1 MSGGARAG
9 ALRSERM
16 QSGSKKEVLLRG
28 IGVSTGVATGPVFLL
43 TTDEDRIVE
52 RDISEDETDREIA
65 RFEEALINTR
75 HQIRE
80 IQKQVEDAIGPESA
94 SIFDAHLLV
103 VDDRSLVEEVIRGLK
118 TEKKNVETVLRIVAD
133 RYASALLRV
142 EDDYLRERA
151 VDVKDVT
158 RRILR
163 NLSGASS
170 TNLAH
175 LTAPHI
181 LVASDLA
188 PSDAA
193 ILDKTK
199 ILGFATDLGSPT
211 SHTAIMA
218 RALGIPAVVGMHDI
232 SVRVSAGEPILIDG
246 NTGAV
251 LIHPSHEQLERYG
264 KVAASRK
271 QILSELGRLKDEA
284 AETVDGYSVVLSCN
298 IELPTDVEMV
308 KHQGGNG
315 VGLFRTEYLYL
326 SKKGLPTE
334 DEQADIY
341 AKVAAE
347 LAPAPV
353 VIRTLDLG
361 GDKFLSQ
368 LKTPAEINPFMG
380 WRAIRFCLAQPEI
393 FKTQLRAILRASVH
407 ANVKIMYPMVSNLD
421 EVLRANA
428 LLDECKVELAKAGQ
442 SFNEHIDIGVM
453 IEVPSA
459 ALTAHLIAPH
469 VNFFSIGTNDLVQYT
484 LAVDRVNERI
494 AYLYDPTHPAILR
507 LIKNTIDVGHEHGIW
522 TGICGEMAGNPI
534 LVPLLIGMGADELSV
549 SPSAVPLVKDVIRQ
563 VRYSQ
568 AEELADAAM
577 GSDSGADV
585 MKRCRELVREA
596 APEILEL
603 TT

>member
-1 MSGGARAG
+1 MESTN
-9 ALRSERM
+9 
-16 QSGSKKEVLLRG
+16 QKEVLLKG

-43 TTDEDRIVE
+43 TGDEDRFVE
-52 RDISEDETDREIA
+52 REITEDEIAREIA
-65 RFEEALINTR
+65 RFEDALIATR
-75 HQIRE
+75 HQIHE
-80 IQKQVEDAIGPESA
+80 IQKQVGEALGPESA
-94 SIFDAHLLV
+94 GIFDAHLLV
-103 VDDRSLVEEVIRGLK
+103 VDDRALVEEVIRGLK
-118 TEKKNVETVLRIVAD
+118 QQRKNVEVVLRGVAD
-133 RYASALLRV
+133 RYAAALMRV

-170 TNLAH
+170 TSLAH
-175 LTAPHI
+175 LTVPHI

-188 PSDAA
+188 PSEAA

-232 SVRVSAGEPILIDG
+232 SVRVSAGEQLLIDG

-251 LIHPSHEQLERYG
+251 LIRPSREQLERYG
-264 KVAASRK
+264 KVEASRK
-271 QILSELGRLKDEA
+271 QILGELTLLKDEP
-284 AETVDGYSVVLSCN
+284 AETADGYSVLLSCN
-298 IELPTDVEMV
+298 IELPADTAMV
-308 KHQGGNG
+308 QHNGGSG

-326 SKKGLPTE
+326 AQKGLPTE
-334 DEQADIY
+334 EEQAAIY
-341 AKVAAE
+341 TKVASE
-347 LAPAPV
+347 LSPDPV

-368 LKTPAEINPFMG
+368 IKTPAEINPFMG

-393 FKTQLRAILRASVH
+393 FKIQLRAILRASVH
-407 ANVKIMYPMVSNLD
+407 KNLKIMYPMISNLD
-421 EVLRANA
+421 EVLKANE
-428 LLDECKVELAKAGQ
+428 LLDACKRELKSEGVP
-442 SFNEHIDIGVM
+442 FNDAVDVGVM

-469 VNFFSIGTNDLVQYT
+469 VSFFSIGTNDLVQYT

-494 AYLYDPTHPAILR
+494 AYLYEPTHPAILR

-522 TGICGEMAGNPI
+522 TGICGEMAGNPV

-549 SPSAVPLVKDVIRQ
+549 SPTAVPVVKDVIRKL
-563 VRYSQ
+563 RYSQ
-568 AEELADAAM
+568 AEELAEAAL
-577 GSDSGADV
+577 GSDSGADI
-585 MKRCRELVREA
+585 MARSRALVREI

-603 TT
+603 TSPA

>member
-1 MSGGARAG
+1 M
-9 ALRSERM
+9 ETTN
-16 QSGSKKEVLLRG
+16 QKEVLLRG

-43 TTDEDRIVE
+43 TNEDERVVE
-52 RDISEDETDREIA
+52 RDISLDEIA
-65 RFEEALINTR
+65 REIVRFEDALINTR

-80 IQKQVEDAIGPESA
+80 IQKQVESAIGPDSA

-103 VDDRSLVEEVIRGLK
+103 VDDRALVEEVIRGLK
-118 TEKKNVETVLRIVAD
+118 QQKKNVEAVLRDVAD
-133 RYASALLRV
+133 RYAAALMRV

-170 TNLAH
+170 MTLANL
-175 LTAPHI
+175 TEPRI
-181 LVASDLA
+181 LVANDLA

-193 ILDKTK
+193 MLDKTK
-199 ILGFATDLGSPT
+199 VLGFATDLGSPT

-218 RALGIPAVVGMHDI
+218 RALGIPAVVGMHDV
-232 SVRVSAGEPILIDG
+232 SVRVSAGEQILIDG
-246 NTGAV
+246 NTGVVV
-251 LIHPSHEQLERYG
+251 LRPSGEQLERYG
-264 KVAASRK
+264 KVAASRQ

-298 IELPTDVEMV
+298 IELPTDVDMV

-326 SKKGLPTE
+326 TKKGLPEE
-334 DEQADIY
+334 DEQAEIY
-341 AKVAAE
+341 TKVASE

-368 LKTPAEINPFMG
+368 IKTTEEVNPFMG
-380 WRAIRFCLAQPEI
+380 WRAIRFCLAQPDI

-407 ANVKIMYPMVSNLD
+407 DNVKIMYPMISNLD
-421 EVLRANA
+421 EVLKANA
-428 LLDECKVELAKAGQ
+428 LLEECKVDLKAAGVP
-442 SFNEHIDIGVM
+442 FNDQVDVGVM

-522 TGICGEMAGNPI
+522 TGICGEMAGNPL
-534 LVPLLIGMGADELSV
+534 LVPLLVGLGADELSV
-549 SPSAVPLVKDVIRQ
+549 SPGAVPLVKDVIRQ
-563 VRYSQ
+563 LRYSQ
-568 AEELADAAM
+568 AEELAETAM
-577 GSDSGADV
+577 GSDSGAEV
-585 MKRCRELVREA
+585 MKRCKDLVRVIAPEVLELVS
-596 APEILEL
+596 
-603 TT
+603 